1 MKPLISVIVLLYK
14 VEKYLETCV
23 MSLIHQTYENL
34 EIILVDDGSPDK
46 CPEICDAYEK
56 TDDRIRV
63 IHKKNGGLSDARNAA
78 LEKTTGKYI
87 TFVDS
92 DDYVDFGIC
101 EKLYNKSVLDNSD
114 IVVCDYNVV
123 DENYNILG
131 NNIKRE
137 FVADCNKNFIVNQS
151 GPCFKIV
158 KLDILKNNKL
168 YFPTIRA
175 YEDIAVV
182 PAWGLFA
189 SKISYVNEKLYYYL
203 VRNGSTMN
211 QTRYNEKLAHIFIAL
226 ENLKKYFNSD
236 NKYNEELEWIYIE
249 HLLHASSLRFLKFS
263 AFADLDRVVE
273 IIRKDFSNWKKNK
286 YYKSQSIKY
295 KIICDLIYHKKY
307 KLTKFLLK
315 ESS

>member
-1 MKPLISVIVLLYK
+1 MKPKISIIVPVYNM
-14 VEKYLETCV
+14 EKYLDKCLN
-23 MSLIHQTYENL
+23 SLVNQTL
-34 EIILVDDGSPDK
+34 KDIEIILVNDGSTDNSVQIINKYLKKDK
-46 CPEICDAYEK
+46 
-56 TDDRIRV
+56 RILV
-63 IHKKNGGLSDARNAA
+63 LSQKNAGQASARN
-78 LEKTTGKYI
+78 LGIKNSNGI
-87 TFVDS
+87 FVMFVDS

-236 NKYNEELEWIYIE
+236 NKYNEEIEWIYIE